1 MRLFRKSSSQSFVP
15 KLFCIPAKKAD
26 AVGIRFLFYRC
37 LVVAVLCIA
46 CILAGI
52 LRACILGAVGR
63 ILAGIVCIAA
73 VVCIIAVVCIV
84 SHNRFLLIFL

>member
-1 MRLFRKSSSQSFVP
+1 MHSCLKSSHTPQTNPQKESGQHS
-15 KLFCIPAKKAD
+15 
-26 AVGIRFLFYRC
+26 GSRFLSFY
-37 LVVAVLCIA
+37 LVIAVVCVAR
-46 CILAGI
+46 ILAGI
-52 LRACILGAVGR
+52 LRAGILGAVGR

>member
-1 MRLFRKSSSQSFVP
+1 MNFGYFK
-15 KLFCIPAKKAD
+15 IH
-26 AVGIRFLFYRC
+26 AVMY
-37 LVVAVLCIA
+37 LVIAVVCVA

-52 LRACILGAVGR
+52 LGSGVLGAVRR